1 MNNEYNK
8 QNNGGQ
14 MNRQFNENKDN
25 VNAQA
30 QKPEQTCPT
39 CCKEPK
45 KGFVETAK
53 EIGQAGLTTVKNHPW
68 EAAAAAAGAIIIGKT
83 VRTGIKRKKEG
94 KSFFVPV
101 GEMKPVVWIKGIG
114 HKLFGKKEAEQ
125 PAAEAPAGE
134 QK

>member
-39 CCKEPK
+39 CTEGNK
-45 KGFVETAK
+45 KSFGAQLKGAGKAVTTTVMNHPVETA
-53 EIGQAGLTTVKNHPW
+53 GALL
-68 EAAAAAAGAIIIGKT
+68 AAAMIGGYTKK
-83 VRTGIKRKKEG
+83 GLKRKKEG
-94 KSFFVPV
+94 KSFWHIPLADS
-101 GEMKPVVWIKGIG
+101 KPVVWLKA
-114 HKLFGKKEAEQ
+114 KFGKKEAEQ
-125 PAAEAPAGE
+125 PAAEAPAGD

>member
-1 MNNEYNK
+1 MSEYNK

-14 MNRQFNENKDN
+14 MNRQFNNNIEKNVIQENTP
-25 VNAQA
+25 V
-30 QKPEQTCPT
+30 ETCT

-53 EIGQAGLTTVKNHPW
+53 EIGQAGLTTIRNHPW
-68 EAAAAAAGAIIIGKT
+68 EAAAAGFGAIIIGNT
-83 VRTGIKRKKEG
+83 IRTGIKRKKEG

-101 GEMKPVVWIKGIG
+101 AEMKPVVWIKGIG
-114 HKLFGKKEAEQ
+114 HKLFGKKAEEA
-125 PAAEAPAGE
+125 PAAEAPTEE